1 MFTWCRSV
9 FRYFLFCINRFCCGW
24 KKLGRDRVPS
34 VGSKNNYS
42 GLVRDF
48 ELIVLL
54 PAFQSHSD
62 FSYWLRF
69 DNLWANKGQRNTI
82 PKDFVC
88 WDDKMLSYLVA
99 FNKEILLDRITNAIQ
114 FATSIKQWRVP
125 LLTLLLPF
133 LKYAHCTG
141 LNSFLKS
148 IFYLYSFS
156 ILLDISSTFS
166 TKSIAG
172 FL

>member
-1 MFTWCRSV
+1 MVCRTAPTSIAV
-9 FRYFLFCINRFCCGW
+9 KHLNATTESIWMLNQFCFGMDTYWFEKIKDRDQKQNSQRFC
-24 KKLGRDRVPS
+24 
-34 VGSKNNYS
+34 
-42 GLVRDF
+42 
-48 ELIVLL
+48 LL
-54 PAFQSHSD
+54 
-62 FSYWLRF
+62 
-69 DNLWANKGQRNTI
+69 RN
-82 PKDFVC
+82 
-88 WDDKMLSYLVA
+88 KMLSCLVA

>member
-1 MFTWCRSV
+1 M
-9 FRYFLFCINRFCCGW
+9 
-24 KKLGRDRVPS
+24 PS

-62 FSYWLRF
+62 FSYWLKF

-99 FNKEILLDRITNAIQ
+99 FNKEILLGVVHKLRLQDEVGRWLSKCQ
-114 FATSIKQWRVP
+114 QR
-125 LLTLLLPF
+125 
-133 LKYAHCTG
+133 
-141 LNSFLKS
+141 
-148 IFYLYSFS
+148 
-156 ILLDISSTFS
+156 
-166 TKSIAG
+166 
-172 FL
+172 